1 MLGGKVDWGSKTR
14 GRGVREEELCPS
26 KKSKTLFFFNKKM
39 REKSTSHGAKMV
51 YLCCC

>member
-14 GRGVREEELCPS
+14 GPGVREEELCPS
-26 KKSKTLFFFNKKM
+26 KKSKTLFFNKKM

-51 YLCCC
+51 YLCSC